1 MQLQKVKIHNFRSIL
16 DADFDLEKYSL
27 LVGENNAG
35 KTNVITALRI
45 FYEDDIKFD
54 VKNDFPKCNP
64 IDKESWIEL
73 EFLTTDDEQKS
84 LKDEYKS
91 GTKILKVRKYLKS
104 ENAELVKSGTS
115 NIFAYES
122 GVLSTN
128 QFYGAKNISQA
139 KLGRLLFIP
148 ELSKTD
154 DNLKMSG
161 PSPLRNM
168 IDFVMQKVIKNS
180 PTYSNLQSAF
190 ETFNKDFKEES
201 SKDGFSLK
209 ELANDINK
217 NVAEWGI
224 NFGLDINS
232 ITADNIIKNL
242 VSHYIEDKQLNDQ
255 RVSINCF
262 GQGLQRH
269 LIYTL
274 IRVGAKYIDKK
285 EEKKKEFSPEL
296 TIILFEEPEAFLHPT
311 QQELLNVDLQ
321 KIAEDPKQQILSSTH
336 SAIFVSKNVETLSS
350 LLKVVRNNGESK
362 IYQINKKKLA
372 DLFNKNNSMFEMF
385 SEKLKDAVTSP
396 NVKKSIENKNLG
408 SILTNEE
415 LKLEEES
422 LKYFLWLD
430 SERSCSFFAKHVFIC
445 EGATEK
451 IFFDHLLNTKWLDL
465 KTKHLYFLDAMGK
478 YNIHRYMNLFGELG
492 IYHSVIFDKD
502 QDKDI
507 HKLINDFI
515 DSKKNAFT
523 KGVYSFEKDI
533 EDFVGITKARSP
545 HLKPLN
551 IMWNYKDS
559 KIDEDKISELKVV
572 IESLLETL

>member
-1 MQLQKVKIHNFRSIL
+1 MQLKRVKIHNFRSIL
-16 DADFDLEKYSL
+16 DADFELEKYSL

-45 FYEDDIKFD
+45 FYEDDIKFNAKD
-54 VKNDFPKCNP
+54 DFPKCNP
-64 IDKESWIEL
+64 IDNESWIEL
-73 EFLTTDDEQKS
+73 EFLTTEDEQNS

-91 GTKILKVRKYLKS
+91 DGKILKVRKYLKS
-104 ENAELVKSGTS
+104 DNGDFVKSGQS

-122 GVLSTN
+122 GNLSAN
-128 QFYGAKNISQA
+128 LFYGAKNISQA

-154 DNLKMSG
+154 DNFKMSG

-180 PTYSNLQSAF
+180 QTYSNLQTAF

-201 SKDGFSLK
+201 SKDGFSLN
-209 ELANDINK
+209 ELANDINR
-217 NVAEWGI
+217 NISEWDI
-224 NFGLDINS
+224 NFGLDINT

-242 VSHYIEDKQLNDQ
+242 VSHYVEDKQLNGQ

-274 IRVGAKYIDKK
+274 IRVGSKYIDKK
-285 EEKKKEFSPEL
+285 QEKKKEFSPDL

-311 QQELLNVDLQ
+311 QQEFLNADLK
-321 KIAEDPKQQILSSTH
+321 KISEDPNEQILCCTH
-336 SAIFVSKNVETLSS
+336 SAIFVSKNIESLPS
-350 LLKVVRNNGESK
+350 LLKVIRSGGQTK
-362 IYQINKKKLA
+362 IYQINKTEI
-372 DLFNKNNSMFEMF
+372 DSLFDENNSMFKMF
-385 SEKLKDAVTSP
+385 SDKLLDSNISQDIK
-396 NVKKSIENKNLG
+396 NEIGKRNLG
-408 SILTNEE
+408 SLVSDEA

-430 SERSCSFFAKHVFIC
+430 SERACSFFAKHVFIC

-451 IFFDHLLNTKWLDL
+451 IFLDHLLNTKWLDL

-478 YNIHRYMNLFGELG
+478 YNIHRYMNLFGKLG
-492 IYHSVIFDKD
+492 IFHSVIFDKD
-502 QDKDI
+502 KNQGMHD
-507 HKLINDFI
+507 LINNFI
-515 DSKKNAFT
+515 ERNKNSFT
-523 KGVYSFEKDI
+523 KEIYSFDTSVEQFI
-533 EDFVGITKARSP
+533 GIKEAKRRD
-545 HLKPLN
+545 LKPLN
-551 IMWNYKDS
+551 IMWNYKNN
-559 KIDEDKISELKVV
+559 KIDNNKIIELKKIVERL
-572 IESLLETL
+572 I

>member
-16 DADFDLEKYSL
+16 DDDFDLEKYSL

-35 KTNVITALRI
+35 KTNIITALRI

-54 VKNDFPKCNP
+54 AKNDFPKCNP
-64 IDKESWIEL
+64 VDNESWIEL
-73 EFLTTDDEQKS
+73 EFLTTEDEQNS

-91 GTKILKVRKYLKS
+91 ADKILKVRKYLKS
-104 ENAELVKSGTS
+104 ENPDLVKSGTS
-115 NIFAYES
+115 NIYAYES

-139 KLGRLLFIP
+139 KLGQLLFVP

-154 DNLKMSG
+154 DNFKMSG

-180 PTYSNLQSAF
+180 PTYTNLQTAF

-224 NFGLDINS
+224 NFGLDINT

-242 VSHYIEDKQLNDQ
+242 VSHFIEDKQLNDQ
-255 RVSINCF
+255 RVSINFF

-274 IRVGAKYIDKK
+274 IRVSAKYIDKK
-285 EEKKKEFSPEL
+285 VEKKKEFLPEL

-311 QQELLNVDLQ
+311 QQEFLNADL
-321 KIAEDPKQQILSSTH
+321 KKLSEDLNQQIICSTH
-336 SAIFVSKNVETLSS
+336 SAIFVSKNVECLPS
-350 LLKVVRNNGESK
+350 LLKVVRNNGKTE
-362 IYQINKKKLA
+362 IYQINKNELDA
-372 DLFNKNNSMFEMF
+372 LFDENNSMFKMF
-385 SEKLKDAVTSP
+385 SDKLLEQNVAQAVKDEI
-396 NVKKSIENKNLG
+396 KKKNLG
-408 SILTNEE
+408 SISTDNE

-430 SERSCSFFAKHVFIC
+430 NERACSFFAKHVFIC
-445 EGATEK
+445 EGASEK
-451 IFFDHLLNTKWLDL
+451 IFFDYLLNTKWLDL
-465 KTKHLYFLDAMGK
+465 KAKHLYFLDAMGK
-478 YNIHRYMNLFGELG
+478 YNIHRYMNLFSELG
-492 IYHSVIFDKD
+492 IYHSVIYDKD
-502 QDKDI
+502 NDQGI
-507 HKLINDFI
+507 HDLINNFI
-515 DSKKNAFT
+515 ESKKNNFT
-523 KGVYSFEKDI
+523 KGIYNFEEDI
-533 EDFVGITKARSP
+533 EKFIGITKAKSP

-551 IMWNYKDS
+551 IIWNYKNN
-559 KIDEDKISELKVV
+559 KIKDEKITELRDIILKL
-572 IESLLETL
+572 I

>member
-1 MQLQKVKIHNFRSIL
+1 MNLSRIKIHNFRSIL
-16 DADFDLEKYSL
+16 DADFDLEKYSI

-35 KTNVITALRI
+35 KTNIITALRI
-45 FYEDDIKFD
+45 FYEDDIKFEA
-54 VKNDFPKCNP
+54 KNDFPKCNP
-64 IDKESWIEL
+64 VDKESWIEL
-73 EFLTTDDEQKS
+73 EFLTTNDEQES

-91 GTKILKVRKYLKS
+91 TDKVLRVRKYLKS
-104 ENAELVKSGTS
+104 ENSELVKSGTS

-122 GVLSTN
+122 GVLSAN

-180 PTYSNLQSAF
+180 PTYSNLQTAF

-201 SKDGFSLK
+201 SKDGFSLN

-311 QQELLNVDLQ
+311 QQELLNIDLQ
-321 KIAEDPKQQILSSTH
+321 KVSEDPKQQILSSTH
-336 SAIFVSKNVETLSS
+336 SAIFVSKNIETLSS
-350 LLKVVRNNGESK
+350 LLKVVRNSGESK
-362 IYQINKKKLA
+362 VYQINKKEL
-372 DLFNKNNSMFEMF
+372 DSVFDQNNSMFKMF
-385 SEKLKDAVTSP
+385 SEKLSDSATLQVVKDE
-396 NVKKSIENKNLG
+396 INKRSLG
-408 SILTNEE
+408 SIASNEE
-415 LKLEEES
+415 LKLEEEA

-430 SERSCSFFAKHVFIC
+430 NERSCSFFAKHVFIC

-451 IFFDHLLNTKWLDL
+451 IFLDHLINTKWIDL

-492 IYHSVIFDKD
+492 IYHSVIYDKD
-502 QDKDI
+502 QNQGVHD
-507 HKLINDFI
+507 LINGFI
-515 DSKKNAFT
+515 ENKKNDFT
-523 KGVYSFEKDI
+523 KKIYSFDVDI
-533 EDFVGITKARSP
+533 ENYLGISKASRRD
-545 HLKPLN
+545 LKPLN
-551 IMWNYKDS
+551 VMWNYKNGNIS
-559 KIDEDKISELKVV
+559 EDKIIELKKVV
-572 IESLLETL
+572 ESLL

>member
-27 LVGENNAG
+27 FVGENNAG
-35 KTNVITALRI
+35 KTNIITALRI

-54 VKNDFPKCNP
+54 AKNDFPKCNP
-64 IDKESWIEL
+64 VGKESWIEL

-91 GTKILKVRKYLKS
+91 ADKFLRVRKYLKS
-104 ENAELVKSGTS
+104 ENTELVKSGTS

-122 GVLSTN
+122 GILSTN

-154 DNLKMSG
+154 DNFKMSG

-209 ELANDINK
+209 ELTNDINE

-362 IYQINKKKLA
+362 IYQINKKELA
-372 DLFNKNNSMFEMF
+372 DLFDENNSMFKMF
-385 SEKLKDAVTSP
+385 SDKLNDTS
-396 NVKKSIENKNLG
+396 VAQDIKIVIQQKNLG
-408 SILTNEE
+408 SVSADEE

-451 IFFDHLLNTKWLDL
+451 IFFDYLLNTKWLEL

-478 YNIHRYMNLFGELG
+478 YNIHRYMNLFGKLG

-502 QDKDI
+502 QNQGI
-507 HKLINDFI
+507 HDLINIFVE
-515 DSKKNAFT
+515 SKKNVFT
-523 KGVYSFEKDI
+523 KGIYSFEKDI
-533 EDFVGITKARSP
+533 EDFVGISNARSP

-551 IMWNYKDS
+551 IMWNYRNS
-559 KIDEDKISELKVV
+559 KILDKKIVELKK
-572 IESLLETL
+572 IIDDLI

>member
-1 MQLQKVKIHNFRSIL
+1 MQLQKLKIHNFRSIL

-35 KTNVITALRI
+35 KTNIITALRI
-45 FYEDDIKFD
+45 FYEDAIKFD
-54 VKNDFPKCNP
+54 ARNDFPKCNTV
-64 IDKESWIEL
+64 DEESWIEL
-73 EFLTTDDEQKS
+73 EFLTTKDEQES
-84 LKDEYKS
+84 LRDVYKS
-91 GTKILKVRKYLKS
+91 KEKILKVRKYLKS
-104 ENAELVKSGTS
+104 ENAEFVKSGTS

-122 GVLSTN
+122 GALSPN
-128 QFYGAKNISQA
+128 QFYGARNISQA

-148 ELSKTD
+148 ELSKAD
-154 DNLKMSG
+154 DNFKMSG

-180 PTYSNLQSAF
+180 PTYSTLQSAF
-190 ETFNKDFKEES
+190 ETFNKDFQEES

-209 ELANDINK
+209 VLADDINK
-217 NVAEWGI
+217 NVEEWGI

-242 VSHYIEDKQLNDQ
+242 VSHYIEDSQLGNQ
-255 RVSINCF
+255 KVSINYF

-274 IRVGAKYIDKK
+274 LRVGARYIDIK
-285 EEKKKEFSPEL
+285 EGKKKEFSPEL

-321 KIAEDPKQQILSSTH
+321 KIAENSEQQILSSTH
-336 SAIFVSKNVETLSS
+336 SAIFVSKNVENLSS

-362 IYQINKKKLA
+362 VYQINKKELN
-372 DLFNKNNSMFEMF
+372 DLLDENNSMFKMF
-385 SEKLKDAVTSP
+385 SDKLQDDSVADNIKTA
-396 NVKKSIENKNLG
+396 IRQKNLG
-408 SILTNEE
+408 SISCNEE
-415 LKLEEES
+415 LKIAEES

-451 IFFDHLLNTKWLDL
+451 IFFDYLLNTKWHDL

-478 YNIHRYMNLFGELG
+478 YNIHRYMNLFGKLG
-492 IYHSVIFDKD
+492 IYHSIIFDKD
-502 QDKDI
+502 QDQGI
-507 HKLINDFI
+507 HELINDFI
-515 DSKKNAFT
+515 YSKKNNFT
-523 KGVYSFEKDI
+523 RKFYSFEKDI
-533 EDFVGITKARSP
+533 EDFVGITDARSA

-551 IMWNYKDS
+551 IMLNYRNNKIDNS
-559 KIDEDKISELKVV
+559 KIDALRKIIDDL
-572 IESLLETL
+572 I

>member
-1 MQLQKVKIHNFRSIL
+1 MNLSKVKIHNFRSIL
-16 DADFDLEKYSL
+16 DADFDLEKYSI

-35 KTNVITALRI
+35 KTNIITALRI
-45 FYEDDIKFD
+45 FYEDDIKFEA
-54 VKNDFPKCNP
+54 KNDFPKCNP

-73 EFLTTDDEQKS
+73 EFLTTNDEQES

-91 GTKILKVRKYLKS
+91 ADKILKVRKYLKS

-154 DNLKMSG
+154 DNFKMSG

-180 PTYSNLQSAF
+180 PTYSNLQTAF

-201 SKDGFSLK
+201 SKDGFSLN

-217 NVAEWGI
+217 NVAEWDI

-274 IRVGAKYIDKK
+274 IRVGAKYIEKK

-311 QQELLNVDLQ
+311 QQELLNIDLQ
-321 KIAEDPKQQILSSTH
+321 KVSEDPKQQILSSTH
-336 SAIFVSKNVETLSS
+336 SAIFVSKNIETLSS

-362 IYQINKKKLA
+362 VYQINKREL
-372 DLFNKNNSMFEMF
+372 DSLFDQNNSMFKMF
-385 SEKLKDAVTSP
+385 SEKLLDSTTIQVVKDEINRRS
-396 NVKKSIENKNLG
+396 LG
-408 SILTNEE
+408 SITSNEE
-415 LKLEEES
+415 LKLEEEA

-430 SERSCSFFAKHVFIC
+430 NERSCSFFAKHVFIC

-451 IFFDHLLNTKWLDL
+451 IFLDHLINTKWIDL

-492 IYHSVIFDKD
+492 IYHSVIYDKD
-502 QDKDI
+502 QNQGVHD
-507 HKLINDFI
+507 LINSFI
-515 DSKKNAFT
+515 ENKKNYFT
-523 KGVYSFEKDI
+523 KEIYSFDVDI
-533 EDFVGITKARSP
+533 ENYLGISKASRKD
-545 HLKPLN
+545 LKPLN
-551 IMWNYKDS
+551 VMWNYKNG
-559 KIDEDKISELKVV
+559 KISEGKIIELKKVV
-572 IESLLETL
+572 ESLL

>member
-35 KTNVITALRI
+35 KTNIITALRI

-54 VKNDFPKCNP
+54 AKNDFPKCNP
-64 IDKESWIEL
+64 ADKESWIEL
-73 EFLTTDDEQKS
+73 EFLTTDDEQTS

-91 GTKILKVRKYLKS
+91 VDKILKVRKYLKS

-180 PTYSNLQSAF
+180 PIYSNLQTAF

-209 ELANDINK
+209 ELASDINK

-255 RVSINCF
+255 RVPINCF

-285 EEKKKEFSPEL
+285 EEKKKEFSPDL

-311 QQELLNVDLQ
+311 QQEFLNADL
-321 KIAEDPKQQILSSTH
+321 KKLTEDLNQQILCCTH
-336 SAIFVSKNVETLSS
+336 SAIFVSKNVESLPS
-350 LLKVVRNNGESK
+350 LLKIIRNNGQTK
-362 IYQINKKKLA
+362 VYQINKNELDA
-372 DLFNKNNSMFEMF
+372 LFDENNSMFKMF
-385 SEKLKDAVTSP
+385 SDKLSDSKVLQDTK
-396 NVKKSIENKNLG
+396 NEINKRNLG
-408 SILTNEE
+408 SITSDDE

-451 IFFDHLLNTKWLDL
+451 IFLDHLLNTKWLDL
-465 KTKHLYFLDAMGK
+465 KAKHFYFLDAMGK
-478 YNIHRYMNLFGELG
+478 YNIHRYMNLFSELG
-492 IYHSVIFDKD
+492 IWHSVVFDKD
-502 QDKDI
+502 QNQGI
-507 HKLINDFI
+507 HDLINSFI
-515 DSKKNAFT
+515 ESKKNGFT
-523 KGVYSFEKDI
+523 KGIYSFDSDI
-533 EDFVGITKARSP
+533 EHFVGIDEAKRRD
-545 HLKPLN
+545 LKPLN
-551 IMWNYKDS
+551 IMWNYKNNKIDGS
-559 KIDEDKISELKVV
+559 KITELKKI
-572 IESLLETL
+572 IEGLI